1 MKWFLDTLVEEG
13 KIKEDSVSVIRSS
26 GQITYIESEE
36 RKLVFNIQI
45 I

>member
-1 MKWFLDTLVEEG
+1 MDTLVECG
-13 KIKEDSVSVIRSS
+13 KITDDSIEFVRSS
-26 GQITYIESEE
+26 GQISYIESVDE

>member
-1 MKWFLDTLVEEG
+1 MDTLVECG
-13 KIKEDSVSVIRSS
+13 KIPDDSIEFVRSC
-26 GQITYIESEE
+26 GQISYVESVDE